1 MIGLKSYTEA
11 KLLWATRLA
20 DALVP
25 ILLAIIMQLVYEPEY
40 AFYEEG
46 RFLVAMIAATL
57 LTANIFHNLELYT
70 MPALANLQ
78 RQLSRVFV
86 GWTAV
91 MALLLLA
98 AFAAKVSSNF
108 SRVWTILWFVSALGG
123 FAVIRIIVHEIIR
136 RWTESGRL
144 VREVAVYGAG
154 AQGRRM
160 IEFLQR
166 PGSGFRVVGVFDDRE
181 HAAAQLGDSLGAPY
195 RGNLEALLEFAR
207 RQPLDQ
213 IVLALPWSGERR
225 IAQIMTRL
233 SPLPIDVR
241 LAPDLVGFSLAHC
254 RYGEVAGL
262 PVLNVFDKPLSEE
275 KLVLKRA
282 EDIVIALGL
291 LILFSPLMLAIAIL
305 IKIGSPGPVF
315 FRQTRFGFNNQ
326 AISVWKFRTMYAEE
340 CRDVIESQTLRD
352 DPRVTPIGR
361 WLRRTSMDELPQLFN
376 VLQGSMSVV
385 GPRPH
390 AEGTRAGN
398 VLFEEAVSEYAARHR
413 VKPGLTGWA
422 QVNGWRGETDT
433 LEKIQQRV
441 DHDLYYIENW
451 SLMFDIKIVLMTI
464 FTIMR
469 GRNAW

>member
-1 MIGLKSYTEA
+1 MKGLKSYTEA

-25 ILLAIIMQLVYEPEY
+25 LVCAVAAQLMYETG
-40 AFYEEG
+40 FDFFEEG
-46 RFLVAMIAATL
+46 RFLVAMFAGML
-57 LTANIFHNLELYT
+57 LTANIFHNLDLYT
-70 MPALANLQ
+70 MPSLANLQ
-78 RQLSRVFV
+78 RQLGRVLV

-98 AFAAKVSSNF
+98 AFAAKVSNHF
-108 SRVWTILWFVSALGG
+108 GRVWTILWYASSLVCFV
-123 FAVIRIIVHEIIR
+123 AVRVIVHEIIR
-136 RWTESGRL
+136 RWTESGKL
-144 VREVAVYGAG
+144 VREVAIYGAG
-154 AQGRRM
+154 PQGRRL

-166 PGSGFRVVGVFDDRE
+166 PGSGFRVVGVFDDRQ
-181 HAAAQLGDSLGAPY
+181 AAARLGDSLGAPY
-195 RGNLEALLEFAR
+195 RGDLGDLVAFAR
-207 RQPLDQ
+207 KQQLDQ
-213 IVLALPWSGERR
+213 IVVALPWTGERR
-225 IAQIMTRL
+225 IANVMMRL
-233 SPLPIDVR
+233 TPLPIDVR

-254 RYGEVAGL
+254 RYGDVAGL

-275 KLVLKRA
+275 KLVLKRL
-282 EDIVIALGL
+282 EDVAVALGL
-291 LILFSPLMLAIAIL
+291 LLLFSPLMLTIAVL
-305 IKIGSPGPVF
+305 IRLGSPGPVF

-326 AISVWKFRTMYAEE
+326 PIQVWKFRTMYQEE
-340 CRDVIESQTLRD
+340 CRDVLDRQTLRD
-352 DPRVTPIGR
+352 DPRVTPIGH

-390 AEGTRAGN
+390 AQGTRAGN

-433 LEKIQQRV
+433 LEKIQRRV

-464 FTIMR
+464 VTIMR

>member
-1 MIGLKSYTEA
+1 M
-11 KLLWATRLA
+11 
-20 DALVP
+20 
-25 ILLAIIMQLVYEPEY
+25 
-40 AFYEEG
+40 
-46 RFLVAMIAATL
+46 L
-57 LTANIFHNLELYT
+57 LTANIFHNLDLYT
-70 MPALANLQ
+70 MSSLANLQ
-78 RQLSRVFV
+78 RQLGRVIV

-98 AFAAKVSSNF
+98 AFAAKVSNNF
-108 SRVWTILWFVSALGG
+108 SRIWTILWYASALGG
-123 FAVIRIIVHEIIR
+123 FFVVRIVVHEVIR
-136 RWTESGRL
+136 RWTESGKL

-154 AQGRRM
+154 AQGRRL

-166 PGSGFRVVGVFDDRE
+166 PGSGFRVVGVFDDRDD
-181 HAAAQLGDSLGAPY
+181 AASELGAPY
-195 RGNLEALLEFAR
+195 RGNLDKLLDFAR
-207 RQPLDQ
+207 HQTLDQ
-213 IVLALPWSGERR
+213 IVIALPWSDERH
-225 IAQIMTRL
+225 IAQVMSRL

-241 LAPDLVGFSLAHC
+241 LSPDLVGFSLAHC

-291 LILFSPLMLAIAIL
+291 LALFSPLMVAIAVL

-326 AISVWKFRTMYAEE
+326 PISVWKFRTMYIED
-340 CRDVIESQTLRD
+340 CRDVIEEQTQRD
-352 DPRVTPIGR
+352 DPRVTPIGH
-361 WLRRTSMDELPQLFN
+361 WLRRTSMDELPQLIN

-390 AEGTRAGN
+390 AQGTRAGN
-398 VLFEEAVSEYAARHR
+398 VLFEEAVAEYAARHR

-433 LEKIQQRV
+433 LEKIQRRV

-464 FTIMR
+464 LTIMR